1 MGCGASA
8 MNDARR
14 ASVIAWTPP
23 QRSMDSSMTN
33 RRVSFSSWKA
43 ARDENKRRTSGTPRR
58 RSSMFLTTFRRK
70 SSISPENALQVVPGK
85 PAEAPAGTLEDVS
98 NFRKSY
104 GYERAVNAGYEP
116 LFTPESSSATTPR
129 TSLPATMAPAPVSLE
144 PSKEDAIEAP
154 AAAPQPAAA

>member
-1 MGCGASA
+1 

-23 QRSMDSSMTN
+23 LRSMDSSMTN

-43 ARDENKRRTSGTPRR
+43 ARDENKRRTSGSGGGTQTRR